1 MAKKA
6 PLLAICGRPNVGK
19 STLFNR
25 LLHRMSAIVHKVE
38 GVTRDRA
45 YGEYEWNG
53 RRFRVVDTGGIVESP
68 EDSITQ
74 KMQEQVRA
82 ALNEANVIVF
92 VVDGQQELTRVDLE
106 IRDELFRYGKPII
119 LATNKI
125 DNEALRANIND
136 FYELGVGEPIAV
148 SSGHGL
154 GMDALMEAVAEKMPP
169 APDVDPEETESD
181 DPEVE
186 VENTL
191 ATRVAI
197 IGKPNVGKSSFINAI
212 LNEPRAIV
220 DSTPGTTRDALD
232 VEFRW
237 NDKDYLLIDT
247 AGMRRKGG
255 ITGDLERFSVSRSLR
270 AVRRADVALMMM
282 DGTEGITDQDK
293 RILHYLNEQGTA
305 CILVWTKWD
314 LVEDKEE
321 RLKKLAAE
329 IERKAPFLKYVPEI
343 TISNETRQRLFKVF
357 ELVDRVAEQA
367 NKRVTTG
374 QLNKVMEEIRA
385 KPTPAI
391 HKGKLA
397 KILYATQAS
406 VKPTTFI
413 LFVNQKR
420 LFHFSYLRFI
430 ENQLRAKFGF
440 EGVPLQIELREGEP
454 RENTR

>member
-1 MAKKA
+1 MAKKP
-6 PLLAICGRPNVGK
+6 PLMAICGRPNVGK

-25 LLHRMSAIVHKVE
+25 LIHRMSAIVHKVE

-45 YGEYEWNG
+45 YGEFEWNG
-53 RRFRVVDTGGIVESP
+53 RRYRAVDTGGIVESP

-82 ALNEANVIVF
+82 ALKEANVIVF

-106 IRDELFRYGKPII
+106 IRDELFKYGKPII

-125 DNEALRANIND
+125 DNESLQANVTD
-136 FYELGVGEPIAV
+136 YYELGVGDPIAV

-154 GMDALMEAVAEKMPP
+154 GMDALLDAVSAKMPN
-169 APDVDPEETESD
+169 APKVDEVD
-181 DPEVE
+181 DDAEVE
-186 VENTL
+186 EETL

-197 IGKPNVGKSSFINAI
+197 VGKPNVGKSSFINAI

-232 VEFRW
+232 VDFQW
-237 NDKDYLLIDT
+237 NDTDYLLIDT
-247 AGMRRKGG
+247 AGMRKRGG
-255 ITGDLERFSVSRSLR
+255 IKGDLERFSVSRSLR
-270 AVRRADVALMMM
+270 AVRRADVVLMMM

-314 LVEDKEE
+314 LVEDKNE
-321 RLKKLAAE
+321 RLKRLAAE

-357 ELVDRVAEQA
+357 DVVDQVAEEA

-374 QLNKVMEEIRA
+374 ALNKVMEEIRA

-406 VKPTTFI
+406 IKPTTFV

-440 EGVPLQIELREGEP
+440 VGVPLKIELREGEP
-454 RENTR
+454 RKGSR

>member
-1 MAKKA
+1 MAKKP
-6 PLLAICGRPNVGK
+6 PLMAICGRPNVGK

-25 LLHRMSAIVHKVE
+25 LTSRMSAIVHKVE

-45 YGEYEWNG
+45 YGELEWEG
-53 RRFRVVDTGGIVESP
+53 RKFRVVDTGGIVESP

-82 ALNEANVIVF
+82 ALDEANVIVF
-92 VVDGQQELTRVDLE
+92 VVDGQQVLTRVDLE
-106 IRDELFRYGKPII
+106 IRDELFRYGKPIV
-119 LATNKI
+119 LAANKI
-125 DNEALRANIND
+125 DNEALRANVND

-154 GMDALMEAVAEKMPP
+154 GIDALMKSVSEKMPP
-169 APDVDPEETESD
+169 APEEGDEEDDLEDESH
-181 DPEVE
+181 
-186 VENTL
+186 
-191 ATRVAI
+191 ATRVAVV
-197 IGKPNVGKSSFINAI
+197 GKPNVGKSSFVNAL

-220 DSTPGTTRDALD
+220 DATPGTTRDAVD
-232 VEFRW
+232 VEFHW
-237 NDKDYLLIDT
+237 NDTDYLLIDT
-247 AGMRRKGG
+247 AGMRKRSG
-255 ITGDLERFSVSRSLR
+255 IKGDLERFSVTRSLR
-270 AVRRADVALMMM
+270 AVRRADVVLMMM

-314 LVEDKEE
+314 LVEDKKA
-321 RLKKLAAE
+321 RLTALAAE

-343 TISNETRQRLFKVF
+343 TISNQTRQRLFKVF
-357 ELVDRVAEQA
+357 DLVDRVAEEA
-367 NKRVTTG
+367 NKRVTTSA
-374 QLNKVMEEIRA
+374 LNKVMEEIRA

-406 VKPTTFI
+406 VKPTTFV

-440 EGVPLQIELREGEP
+440 EGVPIQIELREGEP
-454 RENTR
+454 REKP

>member
-1 MAKKA
+1 MAKKL
-6 PLLAICGRPNVGK
+6 PLIAICGRPNVGK

-45 YGEYEWNG
+45 YGEFDYNG

-68 EDSITQ
+68 EDSITK
-74 KMQEQVRA
+74 KMQEQVRE
-82 ALNEANVIVF
+82 ALREANVIVF
-92 VVDGQQELTRVDLE
+92 VVDGQQVLTRVDLE
-106 IRDELFRYGKPII
+106 IRDELFKYGKPII

-136 FYELGVGEPIAV
+136 YYELGVGDPIAV

-154 GMDALMEAVAEKMPP
+154 GMDTLLEAVAEKMPP
-169 APDVDPEETESD
+169 APDHVDTEDDEEED
-181 DPEVE
+181 VE
-186 VENTL
+186 EKTL
-191 ATRVAI
+191 ATRIAI
-197 IGKPNVGKSSFINAI
+197 VGKPNVGKSSFINAI
-212 LNEPRAIV
+212 LNEQRAIV

-232 VEFRW
+232 VEFHW
-237 NDKDYLLIDT
+237 EDTDYLLIDT
-247 AGMRRKGG
+247 AGMRRKAGV
-255 ITGDLERFSVSRSLR
+255 TGDLERFSVSRSLR
-270 AVRRADVALMMM
+270 AVRRADVVLMMM

-293 RILHYLNEQGTA
+293 RILHYLKEQGTA
-305 CILVWTKWD
+305 CVLVWTKWD
-314 LVEDKEE
+314 LVEDKEA
-321 RLKKLAAE
+321 RLKKLAGE

-343 TISNETRQRLFKVF
+343 TVSNETRQRLFKIF
-357 ELVDRVAEQA
+357 DLVDRVAEQA

-374 QLNKVMEEIRA
+374 QLNKVMEEIRS

-406 VKPTTFI
+406 VKPTLFI

-440 EGVPLQIELREGEP
+440 EGVPITIELREGEP
-454 RENTR
+454 REKSR

>member
-1 MAKKA
+1 M
-6 PLLAICGRPNVGK
+6 AICGRPNVGK

-45 YGEYEWNG
+45 YGEVDWNG
-53 RRFRVVDTGGIVESP
+53 RKIRVVDTGGIVESP

-82 ALNEANVIVF
+82 ALDEAQVIVF
-92 VVDGQQELTRVDLE
+92 VVDGQQPLTRGDME
-106 IRDELFRYGKPII
+106 IRDELFKYGKPIV
-119 LATNKI
+119 LVTNKI
-125 DNEALRANIND
+125 DNESLRANVND
-136 FYELGVGEPIAV
+136 YYELGVGDPIAV

-154 GMDALMEAVAEKMPP
+154 GMDALMTAILEKMPP
-169 APDVDPEETESD
+169 PPDDITD
-181 DPEVE
+181 DEEVE
-186 VENTL
+186 LEPETL
-191 ATRVAI
+191 STRVAI
-197 IGKPNVGKSSFINAI
+197 VGKPNVGKSSFINAI

-232 VEFRW
+232 VDFRW
-237 NDKDYLLIDT
+237 NDTDYLLIDT
-247 AGMRRKGG
+247 AGMRKKSG
-255 ITGDLERFSVSRSLR
+255 IKGDLERFSVSRSLR
-270 AVRRADVALMMM
+270 AVRRADVVLMMM
-282 DGTEGITDQDK
+282 DGTEGVTDQDK

-314 LVEDKEE
+314 LVEDKESQ
-321 RLKKLAAE
+321 LKKLAGE

-343 TISNETRQRLFKVF
+343 TVSNETRQRLFKVF
-357 ELVDRVAEQA
+357 DLVDRVAEEA
-367 NKRVTTG
+367 NKRVTTS

-440 EGVPLQIELREGEP
+440 EGVPLKVELREGEP
-454 RENTR
+454 RERSR